1 MSNQY
6 MSAGHGGL
14 SKMGASKEKLKRV
27 DTCFD
32 RIHTTLRCLYEH
44 IESLDDKEVQALYN
58 KLECG
63 TLAPMRRLR
72 LHLGIPYNWQ
82 EQPEAGNGR
91 RDESSGGSV
100 LCEEGA

>member
-1 MSNQY
+1 MSSLS
-6 MSAGHGGL
+6 MSVEHGGR

-44 IESLDDKEVQALYN
+44 IESLDDKEVKDLFN

-82 EQPEAGNGR
+82 ENTEAGNGR
-91 RDESSGGSV
+91 SDEDRSGEF
-100 LCEEGA
+100 LCEAGS